1 MITPLLICRMRISFT
16 LMNKTRK
23 CLYCEKEYNRR
34 SKGTIYCSKKCS
46 QKQNTKR
53 NQEEYKVNLKNG
65 HRHEVAH
72 GIDDFAMTTH
82 SVPHHVLQEAKNY
95 YDHTNSLHFDGEKI
109 VEDVEEILRIT
120 YIILAETLTENSR
133 VITNRRT
140 LRKHHLLNNDKYA
153 GTFDARAMRI
163 NSYPKARSS

>member
-1 MITPLLICRMRISFT
+1 MP
-16 LMNKTRK
+16 KKRK
-23 CLYCEKEYNRR
+23 CQYCEKEYNHR
-34 SKGTIYCSKKCS
+34 SKGAIYCSKKCGLKAASKRS
-46 QKQNTKR
+46 QKD
-53 NQEEYKVNLKNG
+53 YKMDLKDG

-82 SVPHHVLQEAKNY
+82 SVPHNVLQEAKNY

-140 LRKHHLLNNDKYA
+140 LRKHHLLKNDKYA
-153 GTFDARAMRI
+153 GTFSARAMRI
-163 NSYPKARSS
+163 NSYPKARLI

>member
-1 MITPLLICRMRISFT
+1 MP
-16 LMNKTRK
+16 KKRK
-23 CLYCEKEYNRR
+23 CIYCEKEHNR
-34 SKGTIYCSKKCS
+34 KIAMYCSKKCGL
-46 QKQNTKR
+46 KAATER
-53 NQEEYKVNLKNG
+53 NREEYKVDLKDG

-82 SVPHHVLQEAKNY
+82 SVPHNVLQEAKNY

-140 LRKHHLLNNDKYA
+140 LRKHHLLKNDKYA
-153 GTFDARAMRI
+153 GTFSARAMRI
-163 NSYPKARSS
+163 NSYPKARLI

>member
-1 MITPLLICRMRISFT
+1 MKD
-16 LMNKTRK
+16 KTRK

-34 SKGTIYCSKKCS
+34 SKKGTIYCSKKCS

-53 NQEEYKVNLKNG
+53 NQEEYKVDLKNG

-82 SVPHHVLQEAKNY
+82 SVPHNVLQEAKNY
-95 YDHTNSLHFDGEKI
+95 VDCQSDTGI
-109 VEDVEEILRIT
+109 VEDVQEILRIT

-133 VITNRRT
+133 VISNRRT
-140 LRKHHLLNNDKYA
+140 LRKHHLLKNDKYVRRMA
-153 GTFDARAMRI
+153 
-163 NSYPKARSS
+163 YPFS